1 MKPCFTFGF
10 FSFFHL
16 YEQEIYLSLN
26 LKKIHLNILCMWF
39 SMLFSFN
46 LLDRSFVFSVD
57 EFLNVCFSYLIQ
69 LNKNSSCKQ
78 SNSNKII
85 KLDQTIPA
93 LWFDWILTLIFLNVC
108 FVFILMAYDTWNSF
122 VFVYVWVWYISVSFS
137 VSMFIFLCSMFDGNE
152 KF

>member
-93 LWFDWILTLIFLNVC
+93 LWFDWILTLIFFWCLFC
-108 FVFILMAYDTWNSF
+108 FYYDTLYSF
-122 VFVYVWVWYISVSFS
+122 VFVCDLFHFSFF
-137 VSMFIFLCSMFDGNE
+137 FILKESFFQKTYLYNYN
-152 KF
+152 